1 VTPNST
7 REYTPL
13 FFPESPPALP
23 KPAKGGKHQH
33 PRVQAIPR
41 NTNHASSPSGE
52 YPELPIPTNH
62 SGVRSPGQYPER
74 DSPPSRSLGHID
86 PRCVYVESSSD
97 EDAAADVGGNTPGQY
112 PERDSPPSRSLGHID
127 PRCVYVESSSD
138 EDAAADAGGNTAP
151 TITRSVTRH
160 RRTPWRCSCCL
171 PCELPHHHNFG
182 LGLGGNRVAS

>member
-1 VTPNST
+1 MTPNST

-33 PRVQAIPR
+33 PGVQAIPR

-62 SGVRSPGQYPER
+62 SGIRS
-74 DSPPSRSLGHID
+74 
-86 PRCVYVESSSD
+86 
-97 EDAAADVGGNTPGQY
+97 PGQY

-151 TITRSVTRH
+151 TITRSVTSSSHIVELHGDAPAAYHASSPITIISDSEEEEIAWPPSIIRH
-160 RRTPWRCSCCL
+160 TDDEVYEFAML
-171 PCELPHHHNFG
+171 FG
-182 LGLGGNRVAS
+182 LPNQRQRANNPAATGYRR